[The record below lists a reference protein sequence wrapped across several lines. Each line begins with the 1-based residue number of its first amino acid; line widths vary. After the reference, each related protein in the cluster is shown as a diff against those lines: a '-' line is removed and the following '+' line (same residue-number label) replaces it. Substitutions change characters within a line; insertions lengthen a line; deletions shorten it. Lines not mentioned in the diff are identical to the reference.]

1 MDACDR
7 HVCYGVR
14 HDEQAGLVPERGTTA
29 RGLLTLNGGSSTV
42 KAGLFTFEP
51 EPQEIARQSIEG
63 TGAACVPRL
72 QQWLAASAAALDIV
86 AVGHRIVHGGTL
98 YRAPCE
104 VTPEVVGNLRS
115 LVPFAPNHLP
125 PEIEL
130 LEAAIAR
137 YPDALQCACFDTAF
151 HASMPEVARRLPLP
165 REFASRG
172 VQKYG
177 FHGLSYAFLMEEL
190 RREAGAQIAG
200 GRVILAHLGNGCSLA
215 AVHGGRSLDTTMGLT
230 PIGGV
235 IMGTRSGDLDPGVV
249 THLGRAAGLSADAL
263 EDLVSRAS
271 GLLAISGLTSDMKT
285 LLARER
291 SDDACRLAVDMFAYS
306 VAKAVGALSAAL
318 RGVDVIVFSGGIGE
332 HAPVIRSRV
341 LERLTWLGVD
351 VDAGANE
358 TGARVISTMAS
369 RVSVRVIPTDEERM
383 IARSAV
389 RLAQARDHDVH

>member
-1 MDACDR
+1 M
-7 HVCYGVR
+7 
-14 HDEQAGLVPERGTTA
+14 PEPGTTA
-29 RGLLTLNGGSSTV
+29 RALLTINGGSSTV
-42 KAGLFTFEP
+42 KAGLFTFEA
-51 EPQEIARQSIEG
+51 EPQEIARQTIEG

-72 QQWLAASAAALDIV
+72 QQWLASSAAALDIA

-98 YRAPCE
+98 YQAPRE
-104 VTPEVVGNLRS
+104 ATPEVLTNLRS

-130 LEAAIAR
+130 LEAATAR

-190 RREAGAQIAG
+190 RREAGPQIAG
-200 GRVILAHLGNGCSLA
+200 GRVILAHLGNGSSLA

-271 GLLAISGLTSDMKT
+271 GLLAISGVTSDMKT
-285 LLARER
+285 LLDRER
-291 SDDACRLAVDMFAYS
+291 TDDACRLAVDMFVYS
-306 VAKAVGALSAAL
+306 VAKAVGALAAAL

-332 HAPVIRSRV
+332 HAPPIRSRV
-341 LERLTWLGVD
+341 LERLAWLGVD

-358 TGARVISTMAS
+358 SGARVISTTAS

-383 IARSAV
+383 IARSTV

>member
-1 MDACDR
+1 M
-7 HVCYGVR
+7 
-14 HDEQAGLVPERGTTA
+14 PEPGTTA
-29 RGLLTLNGGSSTV
+29 RALLTLNGGSSTV
-42 KAGLFTFEP
+42 KVGLFTFEA
-51 EPQEIARQSIEG
+51 EPQEIARQTIEG

-72 QQWLAASAAALDIV
+72 QQWLASSAPALDIA

-98 YRAPCE
+98 YQAPRE
-104 VTPEVVGNLRS
+104 ATPEVLTNLRS

-137 YPDALQCACFDTAF
+137 YPAALQCACFDTAF

-190 RREAGAQIAG
+190 RREAGPQIAG
-200 GRVILAHLGNGCSLA
+200 GRVILAHLGNGSSLA

-271 GLLAISGLTSDMKT
+271 GLLAISGVTSDMKT
-285 LLARER
+285 LLDRER
-291 SDDACRLAVDMFAYS
+291 TDDACRLAVDMFVYS
-306 VAKAVGALSAAL
+306 VAKAVGALTAAL

-332 HAPVIRSRV
+332 HAPPIRSRV
-341 LERLTWLGVD
+341 LERLAWLGVD

-358 TGARVISTMAS
+358 SGARVISTTAS

-383 IARSAV
+383 IARSTV